1 MNDQKRDVVPVG
13 NTIRP
18 SVLVMIAALDAMA
31 TLDRA
36 PRVYTITNPHHA
48 GRTPEPV
55 RLPYARDRKPRALS
69 PAAQQIVDDARA
81 RKVANKLKTA
91 ALYRKVQS

>member
-1 MNDQKRDVVPVG
+1 VG
-13 NTIRP
+13 HTIRP

-36 PRVYTITNPHHA
+36 PRVYTITDPHRHHA
-48 GRTPEPV
+48 GRMRVPV
-55 RLPYARDRKPRALS
+55 RLPRPSDYPPRALS
-69 PAAQQIVDDARA
+69 PAAQEIVDEARA